1 MIENRKRLLLLILW
15 TGLLSSPIV
24 AKVDLLQ
31 RLGVTPTQIKSK
43 NFSLNFVKGGDGQ
56 LRDYRG
62 KWVLLNF
69 WATWCGPC
77 RKEMPTLESVAQE
90 FQGDNLQVLG
100 VSVDQGP
107 VGLVK
112 KYLKETG
119 ITFPNFH
126 DVKSEVSLI
135 YQATAIP
142 SVYIIS
148 PDGYLAGVFRGGKS
162 WETDEVLQILKEL
175 VAFKSLKELY
185 GGQIAETNEGVSFP
199 KELSPPVMKI
209 KKGKGPL
216 KEGDLYNLS
225 VEIKWPGDSRRYL
238 IKVPRM
244 TLPKGIELQKV
255 WSSSIQKNGH
265 SILEYHY
272 PLIVREAGSY
282 RLGPLEL
289 SYKPRVGGLEQF
301 SRHPGFDLV
310 VKKAWGK
317 IQWGSLIGGIL
328 CLIGLISLYI
338 FKKRKTKKNSTS
350 LKAPY
355 FFMNEDLLFSL
366 KKMKIEG
373 KQRDYTQNLIE
384 WNKKLS
390 IEKGLDGKEEE
401 ELLQLHK
408 YGGAKIDDL
417 KMRFFERRLED
428 EIKKEEL

>member
-1 MIENRKRLLLLILW
+1 MIESKKRLLLLILW

-24 AKVDLLQ
+24 AKVELLQ

-43 NFSLNFVKGGDGQ
+43 NFSLNFVKGGEGK
-56 LRDYRG
+56 LSDYRG

-90 FQGDNLQVLG
+90 FKGGNLQVLG

-126 DVKSEVSLI
+126 DAKSKVSLI

-162 WETDEVLQILKEL
+162 WETDEVLQTLKEL
-175 VAFKSLKELY
+175 VAFKSLKELH
-185 GGQIAETNEGVSFP
+185 GGQIAKTSEGFSFP
-199 KELSPPVMKI
+199 KELAPPVMKI
-209 KKGKGPL
+209 KKGKGSL
-216 KEGDLYNLS
+216 KEGDVYNLS
-225 VEIKWPGDSRRYL
+225 VEIKWSGNSRRYL
-238 IKVPRM
+238 IKVPRI
-244 TLPKGIELQKV
+244 TLPKGIELKKV
-255 WSSSIQKNGH
+255 WSSTMQKNGQ

-272 PLIVREAGSY
+272 PLALKEAGSY

-289 SYKPRVGGLEQF
+289 SYKSRAGGLEQF

-317 IQWGSLIGGIL
+317 MRWGSLIGGIL
-328 CLIGLISLYI
+328 CLMGLISLFI
-338 FKKRKTKKNSTS
+338 LKKKAKKKLTP
-350 LKAPY
+350 LKGPH
-355 FFMNEDLLFSL
+355 FFINENLLSSL
-366 KKMKIEG
+366 KKMKMEG
-373 KQRDYTQNLIE
+373 KQRDYTQGLIE

-417 KMRFFERRLED
+417 KIRFFERRLED